1 MRLTTLTAAVALT
14 LAVMTPVAAPA
25 ALAAPAPLVLDGS
38 SSLQAAVSCWSIKVQ
53 KPTSADGLYWLQT
66 PQLVA
71 PAQFYCDMTTDG
83 GGWVL
88 IARGRE
94 GWTWSDTGQGTAGSI
109 RNTVTG
115 PGAFAPAAYP
125 SKVVDG
131 LLGGTRVDALTDGVR
146 VRRATNVTGSTWQ
159 EMRLQPKSR
168 SHWGWAFGGGVLLSG
183 VMVNGKAYSATNT
196 ASWASGSD
204 QNFLRM
210 TTTASSTHNWRMG
223 FAFGNKIAGVNSA
236 TSYLWTYTTE
246 NSALPFSQ
254 VFIRPKTLTASYD
267 PIPAEGLAAS
277 TLRPLMSDKTSPS
290 TPWGVTGVVG
300 GVTGEFNIEVQTF
313 AQLGDT
319 MFVGGKFEYVQKGAA
334 PAANEKV
341 RQPYLAAFD
350 VNTGEW
356 RSQFRPVLN
365 GTVWDLQATP
375 GGKLIVGG
383 EFTSANGAPA
393 AALVAVDPLTG
404 ATDPGWSAGVTNVT
418 SQNLPAQVRAMD
430 LQGGWIYIG
439 GRFNK
444 VFGAG
449 SNPIT
454 VGRAARLRVSDGLP
468 DGEWKPNFDGGIIEL
483 DANDQGD
490 QVYFVGYFD
499 NVNFVSHPQEA
510 AVSTA
515 AGAALV
521 PGLAQWVP
529 SIGSNK
535 KYQQTILEVGDTVW
549 QGGSEHIL
557 SQYAR
562 SDYARQSSNIARAGG
577 DFQALTAANG
587 VVYASCH
594 CQNWIYN
601 GTYDWSS
608 TNATMTTATD
618 VHAIALIG
626 AWDAVTGEYLPDFYP
641 GALTPRQGD
650 GPWELK
656 MDTNGCMWFG
666 GDLVQG
672 SWTGTAYQWLGGFG
686 KFCPRDS
693 TAPTSPGGLKA
704 KAATDGATRLDWS
717 GSTDASGTVQ
727 YEVLRNDRVVA
738 VVNGT
743 TWTDPLTEGAT
754 YWVRAIDG
762 EGNRSATTPGLVV
775 APWPV
780 ADTTPPSAPPTLT
793 AGNATTQTVDLS
805 WGAATDDVAVTGYQ
819 VVRGGTL
826 LPGTVTGLSFTDTG
840 LTPGT
845 TYTYTVRALDAAGN
859 TSADS
864 PPATITLPLAFFT
877 ESWPGADGSPWSSA
891 WTATSSNGT
900 VDTQSGAGRMLFND
914 ASGAY
919 ARAQLS
925 GVTAQ
930 TDTDLLLS
938 YQWTATEPA
947 GYFGVYL
954 RGSGGWQNSYRPRT
968 GYGIELSSGSGSV
981 SVIRNVNG
989 VVTTLQVVSGGQQVT
1004 TATQRLR
1011 LRVSGSQIQ
1020 FRTWLDGQTE
1030 PTTWKTTLSDSSI
1043 TTAGQLH
1050 LALNRGSANVGAK
1063 GVLLDELSL
1072 GPVSQ

>member
-1 MRLTTLTAAVALT
+1 
-14 LAVMTPVAAPA
+14 
-25 ALAAPAPLVLDGS
+25 
-38 SSLQAAVSCWSIKVQ
+38 
-53 KPTSADGLYWLQT
+53 
-66 PQLVA
+66 
-71 PAQFYCDMTTDG
+71 
-83 GGWVL
+83 
-88 IARGRE
+88 
-94 GWTWSDTGQGTAGSI
+94 
-109 RNTVTG
+109 
-115 PGAFAPAAYP
+115 
-125 SKVVDG
+125 
-131 LLGGTRVDALTDGVR
+131 
-146 VRRATNVTGSTWQ
+146 
-159 EMRLQPKSR
+159 
-168 SHWGWAFGGGVLLSG
+168 
-183 VMVNGKAYSATNT
+183 
-196 ASWASGSD
+196 
-204 QNFLRM
+204 
-210 TTTASSTHNWRMG
+210 
-223 FAFGNKIAGVNSA
+223 
-236 TSYLWTYTTE
+236 
-246 NSALPFSQ
+246 
-254 VFIRPKTLTASYD
+254 
-267 PIPAEGLAAS
+267 
-277 TLRPLMSDKTSPS
+277 
-290 TPWGVTGVVG
+290 VTGVVG
-300 GVTGEFNIEVQTF
+300 GGTGEFNIEVQTF

-319 MFVGGKFEYVQKGAA
+319 MFVGGKFEYVQKGAT
-334 PAANEKV
+334 PGPGEQV

-404 ATDPGWSAGVTNVT
+404 ATDAGWSAGVTNVT
-418 SQNLPAQVRAMD
+418 SQSLPAQVKAMD

-444 VFGAG
+444 VFGAD

-468 DGEWKPNFDGGIIEL
+468 DGAWKPNFDGGIIEL

-490 QVYFVGYFD
+490 RVYFVGYFD

-515 AGAALV
+515 TGAALV

-529 SIGSNK
+529 STGSNK

-577 DFQALTAANG
+577 DFQALAAANG

-601 GTYDWSS
+601 GTYNWSS
-608 TNATMTTATD
+608 TSATMTTATD
-618 VHAIALIG
+618 VHAIEEVG

-656 MDTNGCMWFG
+656 VDTNGCLWFG

-693 TAPTSPGGLKA
+693 TAPSTPSGLR
-704 KAATDGATRLDWS
+704 ATATATGATRLDWS
-717 GSTDASGTVQ
+717 GSTDASGTVV

-738 VVNGT
+738 TVTGR
-743 TWTDPLTEGAT
+743 TWTDPIIGGAN

-762 EGNRSATTPGLVV
+762 EGNRSATTPALTV

-793 AGNATTQTVDLS
+793 AGNVTSQSVDLSWGAASDDVGVTGYRVVRNGTVLLGTVTALSFTDTGLTPGTTYTYTVRAVDAAGNTSPDSPSATITTTTPPADISPPSAPPTLSAGNATTQTVDLS
-805 WGAATDDVAVTGYQ
+805 WGAATDNVAVTGYQ
-819 VVRGGTL
+819 VVRDGTV
-826 LPGTVTGLSFTDTG
+826 LPGTVTALSFTDTG

-859 TSADS
+859 TSPDS
-864 PPATITLPLAFFT
+864 PPATITLPLASFT

-914 ASGAY
+914 VSGAY

-938 YQWTATEPA
+938 YRWTATGPA

-968 GYGIELSSGSGSV
+968 GYGIELSASSGSV

-1011 LRVSGSQIQ
+1011 LRVTGSQIQ
-1020 FRTWLDGQTE
+1020 FRTWLDGQAE
-1030 PTTWKTTLSDSSI
+1030 PTSWKTTLSDSSI
-1043 TTAGQLH
+1043 TTAGQLY

-1063 GVLLDELSL
+1063 GVLLDELSM